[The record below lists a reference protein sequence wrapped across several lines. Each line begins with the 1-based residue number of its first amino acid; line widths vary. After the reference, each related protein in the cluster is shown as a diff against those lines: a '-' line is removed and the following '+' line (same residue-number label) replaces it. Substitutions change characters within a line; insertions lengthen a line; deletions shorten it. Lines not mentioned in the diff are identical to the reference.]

1 MPEIGPHQGNLRYGP
16 EGATTKLVKMYS
28 CFAITV
34 PGLED
39 LTAAELGAL
48 GASVGA
54 LEPGGVS
61 FEAAPGI
68 VYAANLRLRTASR
81 IIVRVA
87 QFHAAS
93 FAELEQHA
101 RRIPWHRWLVARG
114 AVHFRVA
121 THASRLYHQDA
132 IAERL
137 ERAVLK
143 ALPDVRPVR
152 APSDAEALDDDV
164 TVLPGVQR
172 FLVRVVDDQLVL
184 SVDSSGALLHRRGY
198 RLASGKAPLRET
210 LAAALL
216 LAMRWDGSTPLVDPL
231 CGSGTIP
238 IEAALLARRI
248 PPGWHRHFAFES
260 WPDFKPPVWEYVR
273 GEAGR
278 DMLERA
284 PGPIL
289 SADRDAGAI
298 ESAAAN
304 AERAGVSADLSLQ
317 CAALSSTLANPA
329 LSPLAPGLVLTN
341 PPFGV
346 RVGESDRLRDLYASL
361 GNLMRGPL
369 SAWNLG
375 FVTSD
380 PPLVAATGLPL
391 ERVLETTT
399 GGLRIGLY
407 VRRAS

>member
-1 MPEIGPHQGNLRYGP
+1 M
-16 EGATTKLVKMYS
+16 VKMHS
-28 CFAITV
+28 CFAITA
-34 PGLED
+34 PGLEH
-39 LTAAELGAL
+39 LTAAELAAV

-54 LEPGGVS
+54 IEPGGVS

-81 IIVRVA
+81 IVVRVA

-101 RRIPWHRWLVARG
+101 RRVPWHRWLASEG
-114 AVHFRVA
+114 AAHFRV
-121 THASRLYHQDA
+121 TSHKSRLYHQDA
-132 IAERL
+132 VAERL
-137 ERAVLK
+137 ERAVLQ
-143 ALPDVRPVR
+143 AIPGVRPVR
-152 APSDAEALDDDV
+152 APSDADALDDDV
-164 TVLPGVQR
+164 TTLPGVQR
-172 FLVRVVDDQLVL
+172 FLVRLVDDQLVL
-184 SVDSSGALLHRRGY
+184 SVDSSGSLLHRRGY

-216 LAMRWDGSTPLVDPL
+216 LAVEWDGSSPLVDPL

-248 PPGWHRHFAFES
+248 PPGWHRRFAFES
-260 WPDFKPPVWEYVR
+260 WPDFKPSVWEYAR

-278 DMLERA
+278 DIRERA

-289 SADRDAGAI
+289 TADRDAGAV
-298 ESAAAN
+298 EATAAN
-304 AERAGVSADLSLQ
+304 AERAGVEADLAVR
-317 CAALSSTLANPA
+317 CGALSAMLTDPA
-329 LSPLAPGLVLTN
+329 LSALPPGLVLTN

-361 GNLMRGPL
+361 GNLMRGAL
-369 SAWNLG
+369 SAWNVG
-375 FVTSD
+375 FITSD
-380 PPLVAATGLPL
+380 PTLAAATGLGL
-391 ERVLETTT
+391 DRALDTTT

-407 VRRAS
+407 VRRGG

>member
-1 MPEIGPHQGNLRYGP
+1 MH
-16 EGATTKLVKMYS
+16 S
-28 CFAITV
+28 CYAITA
-34 PGLED
+34 PGLEH
-39 LTAAELGAL
+39 LTAAELGAV
-48 GASVGA
+48 GAAVGA

-68 VYAANLRLRTASR
+68 VYAANLRVRTASR
-81 IIVRVA
+81 IIVRIG

-101 RRIPWHRWLVARG
+101 RRVPWHRWVRSDG
-114 AVHFRVA
+114 AVHFRV
-121 THASRLYHQDA
+121 TSHKSRLYHQDA
-132 IAERL
+132 VAERL
-137 ERAVLK
+137 ERAVLQ
-143 ALPDVRPVR
+143 AIPGVRPVR
-152 APSDAEALDDDV
+152 APSDADALDDDV
-164 TVLPGVQR
+164 TELPGVQR
-172 FLVRVVDDQLVL
+172 FLVRLVDDQLVL
-184 SVDSSGALLHRRGY
+184 SVDSSGSLLHRRGY

-216 LAMRWDGSTPLVDPL
+216 LALEWDGSTPLVDPL
-231 CGSGTIP
+231 SGSGTIP

-248 PPGWHRHFAFES
+248 PPGWHRRFAFES
-260 WPDFKPPVWEYVR
+260 WPDFKPSVWEYVR

-278 DMLERA
+278 DILERA

-289 SADRDAGAI
+289 AADRDAGAL
-298 ESAAAN
+298 ESVATN
-304 AERAGVSADLSLQ
+304 AERAGVLTDLSLQ
-317 CAALSSTLANPA
+317 CAALSTTLADPA
-329 LSPLAPGLVLTN
+329 LSALPPGLVLTN

-369 SAWNLG
+369 SAWDLG

-380 PPLVAATGLPL
+380 PALAAATGLPL
-391 ERVLETTT
+391 ETALETTT

-407 VRRAS
+407 VRRVR